1 MTKGVSSLTE
11 TGNPLFRVLE
21 RKRRALSELVERL
34 EPMVPRN
41 RRLALHNLHRLS
53 QSLFYAQNLMAQ
65 IERELG
71 LLEKEKEI
79 ETPVVDESKFSLRTS
94 TQLTGMFHRLAA
106 LEEAA
111 GIDKK
116 EDTESKAASAAV
128 AAEEPI
134 EDTGLTNGAAAV

>member
-1 MTKGVSSLTE
+1 MELLLIGLLVVGIA
-11 TGNPLFRVLE
+11 TGFLMSDME
-21 RKRRALSELVERL
+21 RKRRTLSELVERL

-79 ETPVVDESKFSLRTS
+79 ARRGRVEVL
-94 TQLTGMFHRLAA
+94 LTHLDAA
-106 LEEAA
+106 D
-111 GIDKK
+111 GNVP
-116 EDTESKAASAAV
+116 SPGGVGRGS
-128 AAEEPI
+128 
-134 EDTGLTNGAAAV
+134 GH

>member
-1 MTKGVSSLTE
+1 M
-11 TGNPLFRVLE
+11 
-21 RKRRALSELVERL
+21 SELVERL

-94 TQLTGMFHRLAA
+94 TQLTRMFHRLAA

-116 EDTESKAASAAV
+116 EDTESKATSATV